1 MPEMDSIAPM
11 ADLANTTMNEPNANF
26 EPVNLHPIGV
36 LRSGHH
42 VAEQAP
48 VQPVYA
54 RGCAGRAEIIPAYRE
69 GLRGP
74 EGVSHVFL
82 FYHLH
87 RAGPAE
93 MTVQP
98 FTGDRPC
105 GVFATRHPRRPN
117 AIGLSLVRLVRIEEG
132 VLHLEDLDVSW
143 TARRCSKSNRSFC
156 VSTASRVPAMAGL
169 KRWTKRLP
177 GSAAKEDFLPQT
189 P

>member
-1 MPEMDSIAPM
+1 MDSITPIT
-11 ADLANTTMNEPNANF
+11 DIANTTMNERNANF

-36 LRSGHH
+36 LRSSHR

-54 RGCAGRAEIIPAYRE
+54 RGCAGRTEIIPAYRE

-74 EGVSHVFL
+74 EGFSHGFL

-132 VLHLEDLDVSW
+132 VLHLEDLDVLDGAPLLDIKPFVPRFDCVEGARGGW
-143 TARRCSKSNRSFC
+143 TEAVDETTARQRGQRRF
-156 VSTASRVPAMAGL
+156 P
-169 KRWTKRLP
+169 
-177 GSAAKEDFLPQT
+177 PQT

>member
-1 MPEMDSIAPM
+1 MDSITPM
-11 ADLANTTMNEPNANF
+11 TDIANTTMNERNANF

-36 LRSGHH
+36 LRSSHR

-74 EGVSHVFL
+74 EGFSHGFL

-98 FTGDRPC
+98 FTGDRPF

-117 AIGLSLVRLVRIEEG
+117 AIGLSLVRLVRTLRK
-132 VLHLEDLDVSW
+132 VCCTSKTSMSW
-143 TARRCSKSNRSFC
+143 TARRCSTSNRSFR
-156 VSTASRVPAMAGL
+156 VSTASRAPAAAGL

-177 GSAAKEDFLPQT
+177 GSAAKEDFPHKLRN
-189 P
+189 